1 MSLAPLTTSSFV
13 FLAIMIHLTLPIK
26 APKSKRLH
34 FDQFLLNIFL
44 SALYLPLRAAAMRM
58 HASLL
63 SFNGITP
70 AAHSQ
75 PGSIMSTS
83 IISHIYIY

>member
-1 MSLAPLTTSSFV
+1 MQTVYVYTGKFV
-13 FLAIMIHLTLPIK
+13 
-26 APKSKRLH
+26 
-34 FDQFLLNIFL
+34 
-44 SALYLPLRAAAMRM
+44 
-58 HASLL
+58 L

-83 IISHIYIY
+83 IISRIYILISAEIRAQLSGSLLVGAVF